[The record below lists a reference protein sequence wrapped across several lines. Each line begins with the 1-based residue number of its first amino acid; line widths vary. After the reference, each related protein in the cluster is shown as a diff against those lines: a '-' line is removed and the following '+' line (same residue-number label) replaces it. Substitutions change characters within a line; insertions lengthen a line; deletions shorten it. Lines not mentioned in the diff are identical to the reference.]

1 MADYRDLWYQSP
13 DGLRL
18 YAREYP
24 CAGDDADSGTV
35 LCMHGL
41 SRNSVDFDGLACH
54 LRDAYR
60 VLAVDQRGRGRS
72 AYDPVPDHYT
82 PATYVADM
90 FTLLDELA
98 LDEVVLVGTSM
109 GGLMSLLMAAAQP
122 ERIRAIVINDIGPEV
137 DPRGIAR
144 IQSYVGRDVPVT
156 NWAEAVARARQI
168 AGVAYPDFSEAEW
181 LDLARGIFREE
192 DGRFR
197 LDYDP
202 AIARPMAQDSAGA
215 VPPDL
220 WRVFEA
226 VSTVPMLLIRGEL
239 SDILSRDCVAAM
251 QARKPDLGVVEI
263 PRRGHAPTLNEPTAR
278 EAIDRF
284 LAAL

>member
-18 YAREYP
+18 YTRDYP
-24 CAGDDADSGTV
+24 CSAGEAGARTV

-41 SRNSVDFDGLACH
+41 SRNSVDFDGLATH
-54 LRDAYR
+54 LRDSCR

-72 AYDPVPDHYT
+72 EYDPVPDHYI

-90 FTLLDELA
+90 FTLLDRLA

-109 GGLMSLLMAAAQP
+109 GGLMSLLMAALQP
-122 ERIRAIVINDIGPEV
+122 ERIRGIVINDIGPEV

-156 NWAEAVARARQI
+156 SWAEATARAREI
-168 AGVAYPDFSEAEW
+168 AGIAYPDFNDEEW

-202 AIARPMAQDSAGA
+202 AIALPMSRDGAAA

-220 WRVFEA
+220 WRVFET
-226 VSTVPMLLIRGEL
+226 VSAVPMLLVRGEL

-251 QARKPDLGVVEI
+251 RARKPDLGVVEI
-263 PRRGHAPTLNEPTAR
+263 PRRGHAPTLNEPAAR
-278 EAIDRF
+278 KAIDRF